1 MAAGNEMRV
10 SDAEREAA
18 ASELREHFASGRLD
32 SEDLSERL
40 DRALAAKTQGD
51 LNALFTDLPS
61 SWRSPGSAF
70 GSGGSGGSGTAGAG
84 AGTGPGADDRWQYA
98 GRGMGGSYWGGQGGS
113 WQPGRRAGAG
123 IAMLLFVMPVL
134 LVFGIITVFG
144 AGGGNRSIGIVLLLA
159 AFALLRRL
167 LLMIFGRRGRGGSG
181 PRGPRRRRR

>member
-18 ASELREHFASGRLD
+18 AAELREHFASGRLD
-32 SEDLSERL
+32 SEELNDRL

-61 SWRSPGSAF
+61 SWRSPSSAF
-70 GSGGSGGSGTAGAG
+70 GSGGSGSGGSGT
-84 AGTGPGADDRWQYA
+84 GTGPGADDRWQYA
-98 GRGMGGSYWGGQGGS
+98 GRGMGGSYGGGQGGS

-123 IAMLLFVMPVL
+123 IGVLLFLMPVL
-134 LVFGIITVFG
+134 LVFGIVSVFG
-144 AGGGNRSIGIVLLLA
+144 IGGGSRPIGIVLILA

-167 LLMIFGRRGRGGSG
+167 LFMILGRRGRGGSG

>member
-32 SEDLSERL
+32 SEELSERL
-40 DRALAAKTQGD
+40 DRALAAKTRGD

-61 SWRSPGSAF
+61 SWRSPSSAF
-70 GSGGSGGSGTAGAG
+70 GPGTAGPG
-84 AGTGPGADDRWQYA
+84 AGTGPGADDRRQYA
-98 GRGMGGSYWGGQGGS
+98 GRGMGGSYCGGQGGS

-123 IAMLLFVMPVL
+123 IAMLLFLMPVL
-134 LVFGIITVFG
+134 MVFGIISVFG
-144 AGGGNRSIGIVLLLA
+144 IGGGGRPIGIVLILA

-167 LLMIFGRRGRGGSG
+167 LFMIFGRRGRGGSG

>member
-32 SEDLSERL
+32 SEELSERL

-61 SWRSPGSAF
+61 SWRSPSSAF
-70 GSGGSGGSGTAGAG
+70 GSGGSGGSGTAGS
-84 AGTGPGADDRWQYA
+84 GTGADDRWQYA
-98 GRGMGGSYWGGQGGS
+98 GRGMGGLGGSHWGGQGGS

-123 IAMLLFVMPVL
+123 ISMLLFLTPVL
-134 LVFGIITVFG
+134 LVFGIISVFG
-144 AGGGNRSIGIVLLLA
+144 IGGGGRPIGIVLILA

-167 LLMIFGRRGRGGSG
+167 LFMILGRRGRGGSG

>member
-1 MAAGNEMRV
+1 MAAGQEMRV

-32 SEDLSERL
+32 QEELNERL
-40 DRALAAKTQGD
+40 DRAFAAKTRGD

-61 SWRSPGSAF
+61 SWRSPSSAF
-70 GSGGSGGSGTAGAG
+70 
-84 AGTGPGADDRWQYA
+84 GPGADDRWQYA
-98 GRGMGGSYWGGQGGS
+98 TRGIGGSSWQEQGGQGGS

-123 IAMLLFVMPVL
+123 IAMLLFLMPL
-134 LVFGIITVFG
+134 LMVFGILSVFG
-144 AGGGNRSIGIVLLLA
+144 IGGGGRPIGIVLILA

-167 LLMIFGRRGRGGSG
+167 LFMILGRRGRGGRG